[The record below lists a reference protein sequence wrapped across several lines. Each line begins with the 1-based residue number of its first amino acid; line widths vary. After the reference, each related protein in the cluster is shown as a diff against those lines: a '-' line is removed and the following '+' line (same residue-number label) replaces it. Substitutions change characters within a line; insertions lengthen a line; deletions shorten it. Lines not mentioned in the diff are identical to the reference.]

1 MFADPD
7 FVAARRTG
15 LDGGP
20 DTLRPYPEFT
30 RLNAAVGGAL
40 NNAANGMYELAADG
54 FQPFAFAQRSSH
66 LVVIRC
72 VPDHAASRLAMRSC
86 AEGAQPY
93 FSLWNQTKP
102 SCMLT
107 APAALRRSADL
118 PAGGPWEGP
127 LHEGARARVRIAHSP
142 AARRQMLH
150 PILAD
155 FEKYGPE
162 GGPPGQ
168 LPFSLG
174 CMSSMNG
181 FHQNTL
187 AAARDFM
194 DFLRMHVSRLLEL
207 HRPADEAM
215 MAA

>member
-1 MFADPD
+1 
-7 FVAARRTG
+7 
-15 LDGGP
+15 
-20 DTLRPYPEFT
+20 
-30 RLNAAVGGAL
+30 
-40 NNAANGMYELAADG
+40 
-54 FQPFAFAQRSSH
+54 
-66 LVVIRC
+66 
-72 VPDHAASRLAMRSC
+72 
-86 AEGAQPY
+86 
-93 FSLWNQTKP
+93 
-102 SCMLT
+102 MLT

-118 PAGGPWEGP
+118 PAGDRGKARFTRVLALVCGSHTPP
-127 LHEGARARVRIAHSP
+127 LPDG
-142 AARRQMLH
+142 MLH